1 MFTHDQCRRLRAS
14 ILIGGQKSAWLAFA
28 FLIRGI
34 LGPETLRAAEVSRYI
49 ALTTDYVFRGVTYSD
64 GHPAAQLGL
73 DVEFDTGFY
82 AGAWAS
88 TIDINNGPG
97 RQRDAEVTYYAG
109 YTVEATSDWSVGIS
123 LIAHTYPGATGTID
137 YDYEEWSLSANFAD
151 RAWIE
156 YSYSDDLYNAGSTTH
171 NVDIYAE
178 YPLPR
183 NFSAGA
189 GVGYYDVSNLAGDG
203 YAYWQLGI
211 SKPVGRFALDLRYH
225 DTSRWVRIVSTD
237 DRAEPR
243 VAFSI
248 RLTF

>member
-1 MFTHDQCRRLRAS
+1 MNLQDQCRHQQAAIQTRS
-14 ILIGGQKSAWLAFA
+14 QKSGWG
-28 FLIRGI
+28 LIVALVVVIG
-34 LGPETLRAAEVSRYI
+34 LSNSTRAADVNGYA

-82 AGAWAS
+82 GGAWAS

-97 RQRDAEVTYYAG
+97 RQRDAEVTYSAG
-109 YTVEATSDWSVGIS
+109 YTVEATSDWSFGIS

-178 YPLPR
+178 YPLPS